1 MLPLNTAK
9 PTLPHT
15 RYVWNQFL
23 VNPRFSTWGPVARIG
38 PAKPL
43 GKDADILRKCEAKHQ
58 FWSLTAFS
66 CISQFLPCRHSYMS
80 HSYMTEKL
88 LFCLFLFLDHGSKNK
103 NNNNK
108 KTTIKN
114 KIKLWIKKSFLG
126 SCQNFINNFTH
137 FCIMWKNW
145 DTLMKWCLSNGD
157 MWGIKCAVK
166 RHHTGRKRKASLAQR
181 ASADWVLHVKWVEPL
196 SASKIQLLTSIWSKA
211 AAVHYFS
218 VIHRLFHRLIQESN
232 KKCFCVINEQYRII
246 RGQNAALWKWTS
258 NWK

>member
-1 MLPLNTAK
+1 MRPCGQN
-9 PTLPHT
+9 
-15 RYVWNQFL
+15 W
-23 VNPRFSTWGPVARIG
+23 PRKASWEGRCYLEKMWSKASILEFNGIFMHFTVPSMQAFIHVTQLHDRKVAV
-38 PAKPL
+38 
-43 GKDADILRKCEAKHQ
+43 
-58 FWSLTAFS
+58 
-66 CISQFLPCRHSYMS
+66 
-80 HSYMTEKL
+80 
-88 LFCLFLFLDHGSKNK
+88 LFVCFLDHGSKNK

-196 SASKIQLLTSIWSKA
+196 FASKIQLLTSIWSKA

-218 VIHRLFHRLIQESN
+218 VIHRLFHRLIEESN

-246 RGQNAALWKWTS
+246 RGQNAGLWKWTS
-258 NWK
+258 NWFPI